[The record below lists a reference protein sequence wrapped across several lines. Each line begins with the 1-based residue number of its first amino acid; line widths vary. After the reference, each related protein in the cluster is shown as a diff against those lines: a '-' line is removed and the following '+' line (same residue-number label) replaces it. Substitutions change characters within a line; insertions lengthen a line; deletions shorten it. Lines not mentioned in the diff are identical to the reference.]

1 MPADSRGASPE
12 DSARDA
18 SPPPSD
24 AVVERAPRPADTT
37 FPEPAVMGMPSLG
50 TITVNLAAPGAAV
63 PINFVGLSVEWQ
75 GLGYLGTGGA
85 ANPATVELFK
95 NFAEDGHRIDV
106 RVGGNSSDR
115 SWWTVGPGTRPAL
128 ATQSTDA
135 TYISTFRSLYDQTGA
150 KFIIGTNLS
159 VNDTANPISFI
170 QAVRAGLPP
179 EAITAFEI
187 GNEPDLYGNN
197 GHRPAG
203 YSVAQYLT
211 EVQPYIDA
219 FAPVAGT
226 APALVIPAL
235 AGSGWFTQVLPLMT
249 RNRANMAFA
258 TLHAYPTTTCGRLP
272 TDANYPTPAQLITD
286 AATLGIGTRFAGQAT
301 QARTAGFPL
310 RVAEF
315 NSAACAGA
323 AGASDVFA
331 AALWSSDVL
340 FRLAQAGVSGVDF
353 HTSGFYAAYKYS
365 AGVLSVMPL
374 YYGMKFFSLATAHG
388 GRLLPVQVT
397 STARVRAFATLGDDG
412 ITRVAILNEDA
423 AADGAVTV
431 SLSAAR
437 GQGVVS
443 RLKAPG
449 LTAMTGLSLEGRT
462 FDGSPDG
469 LPVGG
474 KAVGLLA
481 PATTNYSFSLPR
493 LSGVVLAISR

>member
-1 MPADSRGASPE
+1 
-12 DSARDA
+12 
-18 SPPPSD
+18 
-24 AVVERAPRPADTT
+24 
-37 FPEPAVMGMPSLG
+37 MGMPSIG
-50 TITVNLAAPGAAV
+50 TITVNLGTPGLAV

-95 NFAEDGHRIDV
+95 NFVEDGHRIDV
-106 RVGGNSSDR
+106 RMGGNSSDR
-115 SWWTVGPGTRPAL
+115 SWWTVGPGTRPAV
-128 ATQSTDA
+128 ATQSNDA
-135 TYISTFRSLYDQTGA
+135 TYVSTFRSLYDQTGS

-159 VNDTANPISFI
+159 VNDPANPISFI

-187 GNEPDLYGNN
+187 GNEPDLYG
-197 GHRPAG
+197 GGPHRPLG
-203 YSVAQYLT
+203 YSVAQYLV
-211 EVQPYIDA
+211 EAQRYIDA
-219 FAPVAGT
+219 FVPVAGT

-235 AGSGWFTQVLPLMT
+235 AGPGWFTGVLPLMT
-249 RNRANMAFA
+249 RNRANLAFA
-258 TLHAYPTTTCGRLP
+258 TLHAYPTSTCGRP
-272 TDANYPTPAQLITD
+272 VGAANYPTPAQLITD
-286 AATLGIGTRFAGQAT
+286 AATIGIGTRFAGQAT

-323 AGASDVFA
+323 LGASDVFA
-331 AALWSSDVL
+331 ATLWSSDVL
-340 FRLAQAGVSGVDF
+340 FRLAQAGVAGVDF
-353 HTSGFYAAYKYS
+353 HTSGLYAAYKYTD
-365 AGVLSVMPL
+365 GVLVVNPL

-397 STARVRAFATLGDDG
+397 SAARVRAFATLGDDG
-412 ITRVAILNEDA
+412 IVRIAVLNEDMT
-423 AADGAVTV
+423 ADGAVTV

-449 LTAMTGLSLEGRT
+449 LTATTGLTLEGRT

-481 PATTNYSFSLPR
+481 PTATSYSFALPP
-493 LSGVVLAISR
+493 LSGVVLAVSR